1 MSGKLIIWVHIWVPM
16 GYHVAMRKKNV
27 AFKIRIEE
35 ELRREFVDTCNADDL
50 TAAQVV
56 RRFMRGYIERHKSAL
71 QGNLF
76 QASEPPQEE

>member
-1 MSGKLIIWVHIWVPM
+1 MS
-16 GYHVAMRKKNV
+16 KKNV

-56 RRFMRGYIERHKSAL
+56 RRFMRGYIERHKPAL